1 VVKETEAKVES
12 YRWKHLPSYQA
23 IIAVDW
29 IMYYSLH
36 RQTHLIEQELV
47 IGGPSW

>member
-36 RQTHLIEQELV
+36 RQRQELV
-47 IGGPSW
+47 LGGRPSW